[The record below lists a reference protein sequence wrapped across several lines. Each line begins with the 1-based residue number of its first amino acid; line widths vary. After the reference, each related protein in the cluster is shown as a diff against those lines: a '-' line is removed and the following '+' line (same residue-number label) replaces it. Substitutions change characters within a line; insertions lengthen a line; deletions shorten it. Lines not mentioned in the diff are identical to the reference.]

1 MVSIEACE
9 PDGGSKLLARCG
21 VARASVLVEQL
32 ATACQGGGDGS
43 RAPEPAVLGP
53 RRSRRDTAETRP
65 AGVHRHVVAGI
76 GAGSEAHHHPVGG
89 AQPRGGPGGLMMNEA
104 GHLLLHCARSVA
116 RVAWHVLHV
125 LS

>member
-1 MVSIEACE
+1 MVTIEACE

-32 ATACQGGGDGS
+32 AAAGQGGGDGS
-43 RAPEPAVLGP
+43 RAPERAVLGP
-53 RRSRRDTAETRP
+53 RSRRDPAETRP

-76 GAGSEAHHHPVGG
+76 GAGAEAHHPD
-89 AQPRGGPGGLMMNEA
+89 GLMMNEA
-104 GHLLLHCARSVA
+104 GHLLLHCARPVA